1 MIYLTY
7 LASEE
12 GTPIW
17 FYVHPKIPDYILEKI
32 AGKDHGLIVNF
43 LSAVSMFGYD
53 TLGGKLQIV
62 EFEHVKMSYK
72 YIDVNG
78 KKLLAVALTDPMDNP
93 KLVWKV
99 FDEFIK
105 KNQHHLEKIIPS
117 EDLLLD
123 KEVVDKTSMI
133 LNREFTKILENR
145 VRLFKVL
152 GKRDLRNLLVSLVL
166 GIIFYAITIGIT
178 YWLYKSYNLQNN
190 PTLFFYILTFLNF
203 IIPGVFIGWVTGYW
217 RGALINGIIIALI
230 SILVLTAVWWA
241 QLTAAVEALYRIGPE
256 TIMLGVLIVAGIIG
270 GAMGLIAAFV
280 AWFFVETR
288 TLVPSE

>member
-178 YWLYKSYNLQNN
+178 YWLYKSYSLQNN